1 MKKTPAAAASSAI
14 HPAGVTLPSGAVSA
28 FPFYLENDMS
38 KQSHTPGPWEWSE
51 SYKTEDGRETFT
63 LVCENYEY
71 GILSCDGLGNSPQS
85 LGPQGMADAKLI
97 VAAPELL
104 EACQAFKRLYGRL
117 WDVVE
122 PSGSG
127 FLSPESVKEYDA
139 IHELMTAAIAKATA

>member
-1 MKKTPAAAASSAI
+1 
-14 HPAGVTLPSGAVSA
+14 
-28 FPFYLENDMS
+28 MS
-38 KQSHTPGPWEWSE
+38 KQSHTPGPWKWSE

-104 EACQAFKRLYGRL
+104 EALQGMLEVYGGQYNDDCLPKSSSELDLIQQAR
-117 WDVVE
+117 
-122 PSGSG
+122 
-127 FLSPESVKEYDA
+127 
-139 IHELMTAAIAKATA
+139 AAIAKATA

>member
-1 MKKTPAAAASSAI
+1 
-14 HPAGVTLPSGAVSA
+14 
-28 FPFYLENDMS
+28 MS
-38 KQSHTPGPWEWSE
+38 KQSHTPGPWKWSE

-104 EACQAFKRLYGRL
+104 EALEACVARITNEVADAEFLDEVDQAR
-117 WDVVE
+117 
-122 PSGSG
+122 
-127 FLSPESVKEYDA
+127 
-139 IHELMTAAIAKATA
+139 AAIAKATA